1 MSEKAFV
8 MIKPDG
14 VERGLIGEIVNR
26 FEKKGLKLVRAELK
40 SVDRAVAE
48 AHYGHL
54 RHKPF
59 FEELVEYITSGPVFA
74 MIIEGAGAVQ
84 NSRSLIGP
92 TNPAEAP
99 PGTIRGDFGLDVAA
113 NVIHGSDS
121 VDNAKV
127 EIERFFSKL
136 DY

>member
-14 VERGLIGEIVNR
+14 VERGLIGDIVNR

-40 SVDRAVAE
+40 SIEREIAE
-48 AHYGHL
+48 THYGHL

-74 MIIEGAGAVQ
+74 MILEGTGAVQ

-99 PGTIRGDFGLDVAA
+99 PGTIRGDYGLDVAA
-113 NVIHGSDS
+113 NIIHGSDS
-121 VDNAKV
+121 ADNASR
-127 EIERFFSKL
+127 EIALFFNK
-136 DY
+136 